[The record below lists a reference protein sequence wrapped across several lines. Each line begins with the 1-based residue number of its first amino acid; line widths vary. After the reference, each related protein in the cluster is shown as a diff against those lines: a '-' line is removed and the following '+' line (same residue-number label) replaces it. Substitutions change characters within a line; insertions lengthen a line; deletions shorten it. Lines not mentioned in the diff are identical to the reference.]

1 MSPQPGRRL
10 RNGQRLV
17 LDSGAVTALTG
28 RSHQSRAWLELIV
41 EHRGPVVVPAA
52 VLVECTSG
60 HAGRDAEVNRVLK
73 RILPG
78 RSPAPVDA
86 ATARR
91 AGALRFAAHHDD
103 GIDALVAAEATGV
116 ERTCVLLTSDPDDLR
131 ALTSGFD
138 HVTVW
143 DLS

>member
-1 MSPQPGRRL
+1 MSAQPRRVL
-10 RNGQRLV
+10 SAGQRVV

-28 RSHQSRAWLELIV
+28 RSPRARAWFDLVAL
-41 EHRGPVVVPAA
+41 HRGSVVVPAA

-73 RILPG
+73 RVLPG
-78 RSPAPVDA
+78 RAPAPIDA

-103 GIDALVAAEATGV
+103 GIDAIVAAEATGV
-116 ERTCVLLTSDPDDLR
+116 EQTCVVLTTDPDDLR

-138 HVTVW
+138 HVMVRA
-143 DLS
+143 L